1 MRSIGK
7 VVAEAVSEGD
17 ADGDIDVINT
27 VVVDVTT
34 TKKGN
39 ALNEAVTILTRHG
52 WNISTDNRPTQVTLD
67 FANLPNAHLAMHPF
81 DAAYFENNP
90 QVMERVKRSL
100 AKPETLVS
108 VQAFASG

>member
-1 MRSIGK
+1 MEYLYGQS
-7 VVAEAVSEGD
+7 AD
-17 ADGDIDVINT
+17 ASDAGFRES
-27 VVVDVTT
+27 
-34 TKKGN
+34 
-39 ALNEAVTILTRHG
+39 A
-52 WNISTDNRPTQVTLD
+52 
-67 FANLPNAHLAMHPF
+67 NAHLAMHPF